1 MMFGNKEKPQ
11 YKRILLKMSGEIL
24 MGNSQFG
31 IDPVVLDRIASEVT
45 EIASLGIEVGVVMGG
60 GNLFRGEALAKVGLG
75 RVTGDHMGM
84 LATTMNALALRDAM
98 ERAGIETRVMS
109 AITMTGLVDPMDIR
123 KADYHL
129 RHKKV
134 VIFSGGTGNPFFT
147 TDSAASLR
155 GIEIGAD
162 ILLKGTKV
170 DGVYTD
176 DPALVPMAKRYSQL
190 TYREVIEKDLR
201 VMDTTAICM
210 CRDHQLP
217 IIVFNISKPHAL
229 KSIMLGADEGTLIHA
244 KQSSLAITS

>member
-1 MMFGNKEKPQ
+1 MFGNKQTPR

-24 MGNSQFG
+24 MGRSQFG
-31 IDPVVLDRIASEVT
+31 IDPVVLDRIASEVI
-45 EIASLGIEVGVVMGG
+45 EIASLGIEVGVVIGG

-155 GIEIGAD
+155 AIEIGAD
-162 ILLKGTKV
+162 MLLKGTKV

-176 DPALVPMAKRYSQL
+176 DPAVVPEAKRYSQL

-201 VMDTTAICM
+201 VMDITAICM
-210 CRDHQLP
+210 CRDHHLP
-217 IIVFNISKPHAL
+217 IIVFNINKPHVL
-229 KSIMLGADEGTLIHA
+229 KSLMLGDDEGTLIHD
-244 KQSSLAITS
+244 

>member
-1 MMFGNKEKPQ
+1 MFGNREKPK
-11 YKRILLKMSGEIL
+11 YGRIMLKMSGEIL

-45 EIASLGIEVGVVMGG
+45 EIASLGIEVGLVMGG

-98 ERAGIETRVMS
+98 ERAGVETRVMS

-129 RHKKV
+129 RHGIV

-162 ILLKGTKV
+162 VLLKGTKV

-176 DPALVPMAKRYSQL
+176 DPTLVPAAKRYSQL
-190 TYREVIEKDLR
+190 NYREVIEKDLR

-217 IIVFNISKPHAL
+217 IIVFNINKPHAL
-229 KSIMLGADEGTLIHA
+229 KDIMLGLDEGTLIHA
-244 KQSSLAITS
+244 TQSTLANS

>member
-1 MMFGNKEKPQ
+1 MFGNKEKPQ

-244 KQSSLAITS
+244 KESSLAITS

>member
-1 MMFGNKEKPQ
+1 MVGHHEKLR
-11 YKRILLKMSGEIL
+11 YRRILLKMSGEIL
-24 MGNSQFG
+24 MGHSQFG
-31 IDPVVLDRIASEVT
+31 IDPNVLDRIASEVT
-45 EIASLGIEVGVVMGG
+45 EIAQLGVEVGIVMGG

-98 ERAGIETRVMS
+98 ERAGTETRVMS

-129 RHKKV
+129 RHQKA

-176 DPALVPMAKRYSQL
+176 DPALVPTAQRYSQL
-190 TYREVIEKDLR
+190 SYRDVIEKDLR

-217 IIVFNISKPHAL
+217 IIVFNIGKAHAL
-229 KSIMLGADEGTLIHA
+229 KKIMLGQDEGTLIH
-244 KQSSLAITS
+244 TSPSAMS

>member
-1 MMFGNKEKPQ
+1 MFGNREKPK
-11 YKRILLKMSGEIL
+11 YSRIMLKMSGEVL
-24 MGNSQFG
+24 MGHSQFG

-45 EIASLGIEVGVVMGG
+45 EIANLGIEVGLVVGG

-98 ERAGIETRVMS
+98 ERAGAETRVMS

-129 RHKKV
+129 RHDTV
-134 VIFSGGTGNPFFT
+134 VIFCGGTGNPFFT

-162 ILLKGTKV
+162 VLLKGTKV

-176 DPALVPMAKRYSQL
+176 DPALVPTAKRYSQL
-190 TYREVIEKDLR
+190 NYREVIEKDLR

-217 IIVFNISKPHAL
+217 IIVFNINKPHAL
-229 KSIMLGADEGTLIHA
+229 RNIMLGLDEGTLIDA
-244 KQSSLAITS
+244 TESTLATS

>member
-1 MMFGNKEKPQ
+1 MFGNKEKLH

-134 VIFSGGTGNPFFT
+134 VIFSGGTG
-147 TDSAASLR
+147 
-155 GIEIGAD
+155 
-162 ILLKGTKV
+162 
-170 DGVYTD
+170 
-176 DPALVPMAKRYSQL
+176 
-190 TYREVIEKDLR
+190 
-201 VMDTTAICM
+201 
-210 CRDHQLP
+210 
-217 IIVFNISKPHAL
+217 
-229 KSIMLGADEGTLIHA
+229 
-244 KQSSLAITS
+244 

>member
-1 MMFGNKEKPQ
+1 MFGNKEKLH

-229 KSIMLGADEGTLIHA
+229 KSIMLGVDEGTLIHA
-244 KQSSLAITS
+244 KESTLATTS

>member
-1 MMFGNKEKPQ
+1 MFGNREKPK
-11 YKRILLKMSGEIL
+11 YSRILLKMSGEIL

-31 IDPVVLDRIASEVT
+31 IDPVVLDRIASEIT
-45 EIASLGIEVGVVMGG
+45 EIANLGIEVGVVMGG

-98 ERAGIETRVMS
+98 ERAGVETRVMS

-129 RHKKV
+129 RHHTV

-162 ILLKGTKV
+162 VLLKGTKV
-170 DGVYTD
+170 DGVYTE
-176 DPALVPMAKRYSQL
+176 DPTLVPTAKRYSQL
-190 TYREVIEKDLR
+190 NYREVIEKDLR
-201 VMDTTAICM
+201 VMDITAICM

-217 IIVFNISKPHAL
+217 IIVFNINKPHAL
-229 KSIMLGADEGTLIHA
+229 KNIMLGLDEGTLIHA
-244 KQSSLAITS
+244 TQSTLATS